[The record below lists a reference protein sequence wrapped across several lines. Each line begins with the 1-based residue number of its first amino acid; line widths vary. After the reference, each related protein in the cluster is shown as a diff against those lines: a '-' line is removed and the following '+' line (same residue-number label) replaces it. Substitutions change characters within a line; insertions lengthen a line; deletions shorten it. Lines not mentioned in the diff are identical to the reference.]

1 MLSCDLSLEPYS
13 IFKSSFDIFLGWAL
27 KLNNPN
33 NSFSP
38 PPRLPLSLY
47 LQINVATISPFP
59 TSYKPLSTLLPHD
72 PSWAFFSYSCDHYF
86 SSGISFSPELSQ
98 LLPNWSCCLWPLLF
112 QSTEVLYDLSKVVFF
127 FFFKYK
133 SGHVT
138 CWFQILQQ
146 TFPCGQW
153 RNHHFHM
160 LAGEIPHNLTSDSFS
175 GFITHAT
182 WSHLSSEHT
191 ADNSFHLGL
200 GYPPLQRPVLTTPGL
215 SPQHFMFKLFIGN

>member
-1 MLSCDLSLEPYS
+1 MTSFWVEPSNSTIQTTHSLPNPDCLYLC
-13 IFKSSFDIFLGWAL
+13 IC
-27 KLNNPN
+27 KLMSPL
-33 NSFSP
+33 SP
-38 PPRLPLSLY
+38 PSRPL
-47 LQINVATISPFP
+47 INLCPLFFHMIPHGHFFLIVATTTLVQAFLSHLNCHNCFLIGLVAFGLSSSNPQRSSMTSP
-59 TSYKPLSTLLPHD
+59 K
-72 PSWAFFSYSCDHYF
+72 W
-86 SSGISFSPELSQ
+86 
-98 LLPNWSCCLWPLLF
+98 
-112 QSTEVLYDLSKVVFF
+112 FF
-127 FFFKYK
+127 FFFKHK